1 MPEFNIE
8 RNIGGSPGV
17 SNKVA
22 RMELAAGPLVMDA
35 GEVSEVVVM

>member
-1 MPEFNIE
+1 MPEVNIE

-22 RMELAAGPLVMDA
+22 RMDLYEGSLVM
-35 GEVSEVVVM
+35 GEGAVSEVVVM